1 MLYLYYRTTFVPVRK
16 YISLPLE
23 INKHYMAIK
32 RFGVSLEENLLE
44 SLDKYV
50 DENGFANRSQAI
62 RFLIEKSVAERKW
75 QCNHI
80 VAGTIIIMY
89 DQEKKAIAS
98 KIVGIEQDYQDVILS
113 SSQYYINQHFCLHI
127 ETVMGTAHR
136 LTELAD
142 KLTAIKGIKHGKLVM
157 SRAD

>member
-1 MLYLYYRTTFVPVRK
+1 M
-16 YISLPLE
+16 S
-23 INKHYMAIK
+23 IK
-32 RFGVSLEENLLE
+32 RFGVSLEDNLLE
-44 SLDKYV
+44 SLDQYV

-62 RFLIEKSVAERKW
+62 RFLIEKNVAEKKW

-89 DQEKKAIAS
+89 DQEKTAIAS
-98 KIVGIEQDYQDVILS
+98 KIVSIQQDYQDVILS
-113 SSQYYINQHFCLHI
+113 SSQYYVNQNFCLHI
-127 ETVMGTAHR
+127 VTVMGTAHR
-136 LTELAD
+136 LSELSD

>member
-1 MLYLYYRTTFVPVRK
+1 M
-16 YISLPLE
+16 S
-23 INKHYMAIK
+23 IK
-32 RFGVSLEENLLE
+32 RFGVSLEDNLLE
-44 SLDKYV
+44 SLDQYV

-62 RFLIEKSVAERKW
+62 RFLIEKNVAEKKW

-89 DQEKKAIAS
+89 DQEKTAIAS
-98 KIVGIEQDYQDVILS
+98 KIVNIQQDYQDVILS
-113 SSQYYINQHFCLHI
+113 SSQYYVNQNFCLHI
-127 ETVMGTAHR
+127 VTVMGTAHR
-136 LTELAD
+136 LTELSD

>member
-62 RFLIEKSVAERKW
+62 RFLVEKNVAEQKRTWPKG
-75 QCNHI
+75 NGS
-80 VAGTIIIMY
+80 VTI
-89 DQEKKAIAS
+89 S
-98 KIVGIEQDYQDVILS
+98 LPVL
-113 SSQYYINQHFCLHI
+113 L
-127 ETVMGTAHR
+127 
-136 LTELAD
+136 L
-142 KLTAIKGIKHGKLVM
+142 
-157 SRAD
+157 